1 MRKTKIVATIGPAS
15 ESEEM
20 LIKLIEAGMNVVR
33 MNFSHGS
40 HEEHLKKI
48 ERIKKINQERKTDVA
63 IMLDTKGPEIRLGD
77 FKDGEVD
84 LKAGEYITLTTDKCE
99 GTKDLVHVTYENIV
113 NDVKQGEHILLNDG
127 AVDLVVER
135 IIKNDIICKIL
146 NSASIKSRRG
156 VNLPGVK
163 LSLPAITEQD
173 KADIKFGVEND
184 VDYIAASFV
193 RKAADVREIKE
204 YLKGLGGEK
213 IKVISKIENQEG
225 IENFD
230 EILIE
235 SDGIMVARGDM
246 GVEMPLETIPVNQKE
261 MIKKAY
267 KAGKPVITATQ
278 MLESMINNP
287 RPTRAEVSDVANAIY
302 DSSSAIM
309 LSGETAMGYYP
320 VECIKMM
327 DEIATTIEGSIK
339 YWNRFKKRNIEMFTP
354 YIEAEDE
361 ALPGEDELTHYKRR
375 VNFTVCSS
383 AMFSGAKAVILVSEN
398 GKTPSILSGFRP
410 ACPIFVIT
418 ASEKTYRQFSLEWG
432 VHAVH
437 VPDVYDFDEIIT
449 KGINILKEEGKLNSG
464 DTIVISGGYNREV
477 NTENYLSNQSLGSI
491 IKI

>member
-1 MRKTKIVATIGPAS
+1 MRKTKIVATIGPSS
-15 ESEEM
+15 ENEDILVKM
-20 LIKLIEAGMNVVR
+20 IEAGLNVVR
-33 MNFSHGS
+33 LNFSHGS

-48 ERIKKINQERKTDVA
+48 ELVKKINKEHKTDVA

-77 FKDGEVD
+77 FKAGEVE
-84 LKAGEYITLTTDKCE
+84 LVEGEYITLTTDKCE
-99 GTKDLVHVTYENIV
+99 GTKDLVHVTYENII
-113 NDVKQGEHILLNDG
+113 NDVKKGEHILLNDG
-127 AVDLVVER
+127 AVDLLVDR

-146 NSASIKSRRG
+146 NSDRIKSRRG
-156 VNLPGVK
+156 VNIPGVR
-163 LSLPAITEQD
+163 LSLPALTDQD

-193 RKAADVREIKE
+193 RKADDVKEIKE
-204 YLKGLGGEK
+204 YLKSLGGEK

-225 IENFD
+225 LENFD

-246 GVEMPLETIPVNQKE
+246 GVEMPLETIPINQKE
-261 MIKKAY
+261 MIKRAY

-278 MLESMINNP
+278 MLESMISNP

-309 LSGETAMGYYP
+309 LSGETAMGDYP
-320 VECIKMM
+320 LECIKMM
-327 DEIATTIEGSIK
+327 NDIATTIEGSIK

-354 YIEAEDE
+354 YIEAEDK
-361 ALPGEDELTHYKRR
+361 ALPGEDELTHYKRKI
-375 VNFTVCSS
+375 NFSVCSS

-437 VPDVYDFDEIIT
+437 VPNIYDFDEIIT
-449 KGINILKEEGKLNSG
+449 KGINILKEEGKLASG

-477 NTENYLSNQSLGSI
+477 NTENYLSNQALGAI

>member
-20 LIKLIEAGMNVVR
+20 LLKLIDAGMNVVR

-48 ERIKKINQERKTDVA
+48 ERIKKINKEHKTDVA
-63 IMLDTKGPEIRLGD
+63 IMLDTKGPEIRLGE
-77 FKDGEVD
+77 FRDGEVS
-84 LKAGEYITLTTDKCE
+84 LVEGEYITLTTDECE
-99 GTKDLVHVTYENIV
+99 GTKDLVHVTYKNII
-113 NDVKQGEHILLNDG
+113 NDVKPGTHVLLNDG
-127 AVDLVVER
+127 LIDLVVER
-135 IIKNDIICKIL
+135 IIKNDVICKIL

-156 VNLPGVK
+156 VNIPGVK
-163 LSLPAITEQD
+163 LSLPALTEQD

-193 RKAADVREIKE
+193 RKAADVKEIKE
-204 YLKGLGGEK
+204 YLRSLGGEK

-230 EILIE
+230 EILVE

-246 GVEMPLETIPVNQKE
+246 GVEMPLETIPENQKV

-267 KAGKPVITATQ
+267 RAGKPVITATQ
-278 MLESMINNP
+278 MLESMIHNP

-309 LSGETAMGYYP
+309 LSGETAMGDYP

-327 DEIATTIEGSIK
+327 DDIATTIESSIK

-354 YIEAEDE
+354 YIEAEDKL
-361 ALPGEDELTHYKRR
+361 LPGEDELTHYKRK
-375 VNFTVCSS
+375 VNFSVCSS

-432 VHAVH
+432 VYAIH
-437 VPDVYDFDEIIT
+437 VPDVYDFDEIIS
-449 KGINILKEEGKLNSG
+449 KGINILKEEGKLSSG

-477 NTENYLSNQSLGSI
+477 NTENYLSNQALGAI
-491 IKI
+491 IRI

>member
-1 MRKTKIVATIGPAS
+1 MRKTKIIATIGPSS
-15 ESEEM
+15 ENEDM
-20 LIKLIEAGMNVVR
+20 LIKLINAGLNVVR
-33 MNFSHGS
+33 LNFSHGS

-48 ERIKKINQERKTDVA
+48 ELVKKINREQKTDVA

-77 FKDGEVD
+77 FKEGEVH
-84 LKAGEYITLTTDKCE
+84 LEEGEYITLTTDKCE
-99 GTKDLVHVTYENIV
+99 GNKDLVHVTYENIV

-135 IIKNDIICKIL
+135 IIKNDIICRIL
-146 NSASIKSRRG
+146 NSADIKSRRG

-193 RKAADVREIKE
+193 RKAEDVREIKE
-204 YLKGLGGEK
+204 YLKSLGGDR

-230 EILIE
+230 EILVE

-246 GVEMPLETIPVNQKE
+246 GVEMPLETIPINQKE
-261 MIKKAY
+261 MIKRAY

-309 LSGETAMGYYP
+309 LSGETAMGDYP
-320 VECIKMM
+320 LECIKMM
-327 DEIATTIEGSIK
+327 DDIATTIEGSIK

-354 YIEAEDE
+354 YIETEDKS
-361 ALPGEDELTHYKRR
+361 LPGEDELTHYKRK
-375 VNFTVCSS
+375 VNFSVCSS
-383 AMFSGAKAVILVSEN
+383 AMFSGAKAIILVSEN

-410 ACPIFVIT
+410 ACPIYVIT

-432 VHAVH
+432 VYAIH
-437 VPDVYDFDEIIT
+437 VPEVYDFDEIIT
-449 KGINILKEEGKLNSG
+449 KGINILKEEGKLASG

-477 NTENYLSNQSLGSI
+477 NTDNYLSNQALGAI

>member
-1 MRKTKIVATIGPAS
+1 MRKTKIIATIGPAS
-15 ESEEM
+15 ENEEM
-20 LIKLIEAGMNVVR
+20 LIKLIDAGLNVVR

-48 ERIKKINQERKTDVA
+48 ELVKKINREQKTDVA

-77 FKDGEVD
+77 FKEGEIF
-84 LKAGEYITLTTDKCE
+84 LKEGEYITLTTDECE
-99 GTKDLVHVTYENIV
+99 GTKDLVHVTYKNIV
-113 NDVKQGEHILLNDG
+113 NDVKQGDHILLNDG
-127 AVDLVVER
+127 AIDLVAER

-146 NSASIKSRRG
+146 NSAKIKSRRG

-163 LSLPAITEQD
+163 LALPALTEQD
-173 KADIKFGVEND
+173 MADIKFGVEND

-193 RKAADVREIKE
+193 RKAEDVRNIKE
-204 YLKGLGGEK
+204 YLKSLGGEK

-246 GVEMPLETIPVNQKE
+246 GVEMPLETIPINQKE
-261 MIKKAY
+261 MIKRAY

-309 LSGETAMGYYP
+309 LSGETAMGDYP
-320 VECIKMM
+320 LECIKMM

-354 YIEAEDE
+354 YIEVEDKL
-361 ALPGEDELTHYKRR
+361 LPGEDELTYYKRK
-375 VNFTVCSS
+375 VNFSVCSS
-383 AMFSGAKAVILVSEN
+383 AMFSGAKAIILVSEN

-410 ACPIFVIT
+410 ACPIYVIT

-432 VHAVH
+432 VYAVH

-449 KGINILKEEGKLNSG
+449 KGINILKKEGKLSSG
-464 DTIVISGGYNREV
+464 DTIVISGGYNKEV
-477 NTENYLSNQSLGSI
+477 NTDNYLSNQALASM

>member
-1 MRKTKIVATIGPAS
+1 MRKTKIIATIGPAS
-15 ESEEM
+15 ENEEM
-20 LIKLIEAGMNVVR
+20 LIKLIDAGLNVVR

-48 ERIKKINQERKTDVA
+48 ELVKKINREQKTDVA

-77 FKDGEVD
+77 FKDGEIF
-84 LKAGEYITLTTDKCE
+84 LKEGEYITLTTDECE
-99 GTKDLVHVTYENIV
+99 GTKDLVHVTYKNIV
-113 NDVKQGEHILLNDG
+113 NDVKQGDHILLNDG
-127 AVDLVVER
+127 AIDLVAER

-146 NSASIKSRRG
+146 NSAKIKSRRG

-163 LSLPAITEQD
+163 LALPALTEQD
-173 KADIKFGVEND
+173 MADIKFGVEND

-193 RKAADVREIKE
+193 RKAEDVRNIKE
-204 YLKGLGGEK
+204 YLKSLGGEK
-213 IKVISKIENQEG
+213 IKVISKMENQEG

-246 GVEMPLETIPVNQKE
+246 GVEMPLETIPINQKE
-261 MIKKAY
+261 MIKRAY

-309 LSGETAMGYYP
+309 LSGETAMGDYP
-320 VECIKMM
+320 LECIKMM

-354 YIEAEDE
+354 YIEVEDKL
-361 ALPGEDELTHYKRR
+361 LPGEDELTCYKRK
-375 VNFTVCSS
+375 VNFSVCSS
-383 AMFSGAKAVILVSEN
+383 AMFSGAKAIILVSEN

-410 ACPIFVIT
+410 ACPIYVIT

-432 VHAVH
+432 VYAVH

-449 KGINILKEEGKLNSG
+449 KGINILKKEGKLSSG
-464 DTIVISGGYNREV
+464 DTIVISGGYNKEV
-477 NTENYLSNQSLGSI
+477 NTENYLSNQALASM

>member
-1 MRKTKIVATIGPAS
+1 MRKTKIVATIGPSS
-15 ESEEM
+15 ENEEM
-20 LIKLIEAGMNVVR
+20 LIKMIDAGLNVVR
-33 MNFSHGS
+33 LNFSHGS

-48 ERIKKINQERKTDVA
+48 ELVKKINRENKTDVA

-77 FKDGEVD
+77 FKDGEVE
-84 LKAGEYITLTTDKCE
+84 LIEGEYITLTTDKCD
-99 GTKDLVHVTYENIV
+99 GTKDLVHVTYENII
-113 NDVKQGEHILLNDG
+113 NDIEKGEHILLNDG

-135 IIKNDIICKIL
+135 IIGNDIICKIL
-146 NSASIKSRRG
+146 NSAKIKSRRG

-193 RKAADVREIKE
+193 RKAEDVREIKE
-204 YLKGLGGEK
+204 YLKELGGEK

-246 GVEMPLETIPVNQKE
+246 GVEMPLETIPINQKD

-278 MLESMINNP
+278 MLESMISNP

-309 LSGETAMGYYP
+309 LSGETAMGEYP
-320 VECIKMM
+320 LECIKMM

-354 YIEAEDE
+354 YIEAEDT
-361 ALPGEDELTHYKRR
+361 ALPGEDELTHYKRK
-375 VNFTVCSS
+375 VNFSVCSS
-383 AMFSGAKAVILVSEN
+383 AMFSGASAIILVSEN

-449 KGINILKEEGKLNSG
+449 KGINILKEEGKLISG
-464 DTIVISGGYNREV
+464 DTIVISGGYNRDV
-477 NTENYLSNQSLGSI
+477 NTENYLSNQALGAI
-491 IKI
+491 IRI

>member
-1 MRKTKIVATIGPAS
+1 MRRTKIVATIGPAS
-15 ESEEM
+15 ESYDM
-20 LIKLIEAGMNVVR
+20 LLKLVDAGLNVAR
-33 MNFSHGS
+33 LNFSHGS
-40 HEEHLKKI
+40 YEEHLKKI
-48 ERIKKINQERKTDVA
+48 NTIKQINKEHGKDVA
-63 IMLDTKGPEIRLGD
+63 IMLDTKGPEIRIGD
-77 FKDGEVD
+77 FKEGEVS
-84 LKAGEYITLTTDKCE
+84 LKEGEYITLTTDECE
-99 GTKDLVHVTYENIV
+99 GTKDLVHVTYKNII
-113 NDVKQGEHILLNDG
+113 NDVKKGEHILLNDG
-127 AVDLVVER
+127 AVDLVVEK
-135 IIKNDIICKIL
+135 IINNDLICKIL

-173 KADIKFGVEND
+173 KEDIKFGVDND

-193 RKAADVREIKE
+193 RKAEDVKEIKE
-204 YLKGLGGEK
+204 YLKSIGGER

-225 IENFD
+225 IQNFD
-230 EILIE
+230 EILLE

-246 GVEMPLETIPVNQKE
+246 GVEMPLETIPINQKE
-261 MIKKAY
+261 MIKRAY

-309 LSGETAMGYYP
+309 LSGETAMGEYP
-320 VECIKMM
+320 LECIKMM
-327 DEIATTIEGSIK
+327 NEIAKTIEGSIK

-354 YIEAEDE
+354 YIEVEDTL
-361 ALPGEDELTHYKRR
+361 LPGEDELTHYKRK
-375 VNFTVCSS
+375 VNFSVCTS

-410 ACPIFVIT
+410 ACPIFAIT

-432 VHAVH
+432 VHPVH
-437 VPDVYDFDEIIT
+437 VPDVYDFNEIIT
-449 KGINILKEEGKLNSG
+449 KGINILKEEGRLESG

-477 NTENYLSNQSLGSI
+477 NKENYLSNQALGAI

>member
-1 MRKTKIVATIGPAS
+1 MRRTKIVATIGPAR
-15 ESEEM
+15 ESYET
-20 LIKLIEAGMNVVR
+20 LLKLIDAGLNVVR
-33 MNFSHGS
+33 LNFSHGS

-48 ERIKKINQERKTDVA
+48 NTVKIINKEHGTDVA

-77 FKDGEVD
+77 FRDGEVT
-84 LKAGEYITLTTDKCE
+84 LAEGEYITLTTDECV
-99 GTKDLVHVTYENIV
+99 GTKDLVHVTYKNIV
-113 NDVKQGEHILLNDG
+113 NDVKQGQHILLNDG
-127 AVDLVVER
+127 AVDLVVDR

-156 VNLPGVK
+156 VNIPGVK
-163 LSLPAITEQD
+163 LSLPALTDQD
-173 KADIKFGVEND
+173 KADIRFGVEND

-193 RKAADVREIKE
+193 RKASDVKEIKE
-204 YLKGLGGEK
+204 YLKSIGGEK

-225 IENFD
+225 LENFN

-246 GVEMPLETIPVNQKE
+246 GVEMPLETIPINQKE
-261 MIKKAY
+261 MIKRAY

-309 LSGETAMGYYP
+309 LSGETAAGDYP

-327 DEIATTIEGSIK
+327 NEIATTIEGSIK

-354 YIEAEDE
+354 YIEAEDVLLE
-361 ALPGEDELTHYKRR
+361 GEDELTHYKRK
-375 VNFTVCSS
+375 VNFSVCTS

-410 ACPIFVIT
+410 ACPIFAIT

-432 VHAVH
+432 VYPVLI
-437 VPDVYDFDEIIT
+437 PDVYDFDEIIT
-449 KGINILKEEGKLNSG
+449 KGINMLKEQGKLKSG
-464 DTIVISGGYNREV
+464 DTVVISGGYNREV
-477 NTENYLSNQSLGSI
+477 NTKNYLSNQALGAI
-491 IKI
+491 IRI

>member
-20 LIKLIEAGMNVVR
+20 LIKLIDAGMNVVR

-40 HEEHLKKI
+40 HEEHLVKI
-48 ERIKKINQERKTDVA
+48 NRIKKINKERKTDVA

-77 FKDGEVD
+77 FRDGEVE
-84 LKAGEYITLTTDKCE
+84 LVEGEYITLTTDVCE

-146 NSASIKSRRG
+146 NSAKIKSRRG

-163 LSLPAITEQD
+163 LSLPAITKQD

-193 RKAADVREIKE
+193 RKAEDVREIKE
-204 YLKGLGGEK
+204 YLKSLGGER
-213 IKVISKIENQEG
+213 IKVISKIENEEG

-246 GVEMPLETIPVNQKE
+246 GVEMPLETIPINQKD

-278 MLESMINNP
+278 MLESMISNP
-287 RPTRAEVSDVANAIY
+287 RPTRAEISDVANAIY

-309 LSGETAMGYYP
+309 LSGETAMGEYP

-327 DEIATTIEGSIK
+327 DEIATTIEDSIK

-354 YIEAEDE
+354 YIEAEDKC
-361 ALPGEDELTHYKRR
+361 LPGEDELTHYKRR

-449 KGINILKEEGKLNSG
+449 KGINILKEEGKLASG